1 MANFTLNDV
10 GLFGGLDE
18 NECAQLADLMTSHS
32 YAKGAIIVQT
42 NDPGDALYVVKEGK
56 VKVSLLG
63 KNGKELILDFLE
75 SGEFFGEMSLVD
87 GEPRSANIICMKKCT
102 VLRLG
107 RKEFLKALRS
117 FPSMSLN
124 IMTELCIRLR
134 KADSTLGSLAL
145 LDVFGRVA
153 RYILEKAEEEGE
165 DHDEG
170 LLIDKLPSQQ
180 EIARR
185 LGTSR
190 ETVSRAL
197 SEFHKRGWLDT
208 HGKGVLVRPE
218 LDHNYRY

>member
-1 MANFTLNDV
+1 
-10 GLFGGLDE
+10 
-18 NECAQLADLMTSHS
+18 
-32 YAKGAIIVQT
+32 
-42 NDPGDALYVVKEGK
+42 
-56 VKVSLLG
+56 
-63 KNGKELILDFLE
+63 
-75 SGEFFGEMSLVD
+75 
-87 GEPRSANIICMKKCT
+87 MKKCT

-124 IMTELCIRLR
+124 IMTELCVRLR

-165 DHDEG
+165 DQDEG
-170 LLIDKLPSQQ
+170 LFIDKLPSQQ

-208 HGKGVLVRPE
+208 QGKGVLVKPE